1 MHRLKNPVGNEI
13 SSKDFELACPPA
25 FLICLLYNG
34 FGCIIFF
41 PSVLQAAWFEF
52 FFFFCHEKR
61 EECCLSC
68 PIVVLLPLQKTERLE
83 VYQGDFTVT

>member
-52 FFFFCHEKR
+52 FFFFVVRKEKNAV
-61 EECCLSC
+61 SA
-68 PIVVLLPLQKTERLE
+68 VPL
-83 VYQGDFTVT
+83 

>member
-52 FFFFCHEKR
+52 FSFFFFFVMRKEKNAV
-61 EECCLSC
+61 SA
-68 PIVVLLPLQKTERLE
+68 VPL
-83 VYQGDFTVT
+83 